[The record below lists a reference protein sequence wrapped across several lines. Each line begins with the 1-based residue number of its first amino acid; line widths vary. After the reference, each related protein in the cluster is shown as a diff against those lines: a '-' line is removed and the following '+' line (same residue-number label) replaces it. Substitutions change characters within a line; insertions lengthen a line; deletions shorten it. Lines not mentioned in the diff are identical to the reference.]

1 MQDVDDRLAEKPQLP
16 PLGVRGDQPLNLF
29 CADAALPRME
39 IEEAAPPGAPS
50 ASAESVSGEVKSTDP
65 ATNVVT
71 VALPSGDEQKLSVDK
86 DAQITRD
93 GSTASISQLQPGD
106 SVRASFDTKTNKAS
120 KLDVKSKSGAKKDS
134 TQPEQKKM

>member
-1 MQDVDDRLAEKPQLP
+1 MTRIAIAVASALALIA
-16 PLGVRGDQPLNLF
+16 GS
-29 CADAALPRME
+29 ALANNDKTDKTASNTPT
-39 IEEAAPPGAPS
+39 AGAPS

>member
-1 MQDVDDRLAEKPQLP
+1 MTRIVIAVASALALIA
-16 PLGVRGDQPLNLF
+16 GS
-29 CADAALPRME
+29 ALANNDKTDKTASTTPT
-39 IEEAAPPGAPS
+39 AGAPS

-134 TQPEQKKM
+134 TQPEPKKM